1 MNIKRTRLVRRF
13 SGLLLALYG
22 LRLVFSI
29 LIEKNII
36 VKDISNVLQLP
47 EIFPTDLDL
56 VKMFLGLIL
65 LAASRGLL
73 RGQRNIY
80 VLVIF
85 VLLTV
90 SVIHLINTRNIID
103 VLAPFFIIGFYLLNN
118 KYFQAHVSLNVIIS
132 RLTRLGLIALVIP
145 FIIALIFATEVKFQN
160 ITRIDFAR
168 FMIGQSLPI
177 QLQVLLLVLNSLL
190 ALGLGWAITIPKAN
204 LVAQNVEP
212 ALEIRNLV
220 KNFGH
225 DSLSYFS
232 LRSDK
237 SVFQTSNGFVSYRVI
252 NGICLVSPEPI
263 GQDPI
268 QLWKEFSTMARNS
281 GWPIVFIGSR
291 NEFAQTLK
299 AEGMILINAGDEA
312 VVEVKDYS
320 LTGHDKKPLRL
331 AVNRMKRNGYYT
343 SIKKVTE
350 LTEQELIQI
359 QKIAPVTRVGNF
371 ERGFSMTLGRIAD
384 KEDDLL
390 MVLIID
396 QDKQICGFAQFV
408 PAPQINGF
416 SLDITRRDGK
426 DHPNGMIELAFYDF
440 FQYLANNNYEKVSL
454 NFSPLKNIFLG
465 ETKIPGLFGLD
476 LFLLKLVSRKSQF
489 TTLYKF
495 NAKFL
500 PSWHSRFIAL
510 DGIEYLWPAVV
521 AVLTAE
527 GITEIPILGWFI
539 QQRLNKVNN
548 K

>member
-1 MNIKRTRLVRRF
+1 M
-13 SGLLLALYG
+13 
-22 LRLVFSI
+22 

-47 EIFPTDLDL
+47 DIFPSDLDL

-85 VLLTV
+85 VLLAV

-118 KYFQAHVSLNVIIS
+118 KYFQAHVSLNMIIS

-145 FIIALIFATEVKFQN
+145 ILIALIFATEVKFQN

-168 FMIGQSLPI
+168 FMIGESLPI

-190 ALGLGWAITIPKAN
+190 ALGLGWAITLPKAN

-212 ALEIRNLV
+212 AQEIRNLV
-220 KNFGH
+220 KTYGH

-237 SVFQTSNGFVSYRVI
+237 SIFQTSNGFVSYRVI

-263 GQDPI
+263 GQDLV
-268 QLWKEFSTMARNS
+268 QLWKEFSSMARNS

-291 NEFAQTLK
+291 NEFSQTLK
-299 AEGMILINAGDEA
+299 AEGMLLINAGDEA
-312 VVEVKDYS
+312 IVDVQDYS

-343 SIKKVTE
+343 SIKKVVD
-350 LTEQELIQI
+350 LTDQELIQI
-359 QKIAPVTRVGNF
+359 QKIAPITRIGNF

-390 MVLIID
+390 LVLIKD
-396 QDKQICGFAQFV
+396 QDNQICGFAQFV
-408 PAPQINGF
+408 PAPQINGY

-440 FQYLANNNYEKVSL
+440 FQYLASNNYEKVSL

-548 K
+548 